1 MSLHLDTLSWFWA
14 NQSLLLLLKA
24 VDIGWID
31 DQCLIFLFLMLSG
44 KAANANVIMAPNLG
58 DILCLLRFLLLLWL
72 PNEVRETYWFCSVS
86 YYYYS
91 SFFFHINFVWH
102 VSRRCLEQTLWN
114 LVGISYAMWSCAL
127 KGWFFSKWLPLPWKC
142 QNAKKV
148 KNTKM
153 IIADYSRNRNWWNL
167 IGTTSTSNG
176 TR

>member
-1 MSLHLDTLSWFWA
+1 MSLHSDTLSWFWA
-14 NQSLLLLLKA
+14 NQSLLLLLEA

-31 DQCLIFLFLMLSG
+31 DQCLIFLFLMLGG

-72 PNEVRETYWFCSVS
+72 PNEVCETYCFCSVS
-86 YYYYS
+86 YYYYF
-91 SFFFHINFVWH
+91 SFFRINFVRH
-102 VSRRCLEQTLWN
+102 VPRRCLKQTLWN
-114 LVGISYAMWSCAL
+114 LVGISYAMWSCAF
-127 KGWFFSKWLPLPWKC
+127 KGWFFS
-142 QNAKKV
+142 KV

-153 IIADYSRNRNWWNL
+153 IIADYSRNRNLWNL